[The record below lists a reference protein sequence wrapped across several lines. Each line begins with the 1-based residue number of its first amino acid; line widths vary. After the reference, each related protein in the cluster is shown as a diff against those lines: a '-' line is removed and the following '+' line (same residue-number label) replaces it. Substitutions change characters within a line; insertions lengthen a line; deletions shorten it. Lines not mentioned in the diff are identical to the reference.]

1 MPIATPAKLIDS
13 ILGNWRAEVIY
24 LMNYARNANLW
35 FDTFQYEIIHEE
47 AGEIVEQIFQ
57 KYEAINV
64 RLKRSRRDRI
74 LKNTSMEDFNKI
86 FEQNKIWNFKK
97 AMLKDDKA
105 LTLVRW

>member
-1 MPIATPAKLIDS
+1 
-13 ILGNWRAEVIY
+13 
-24 LMNYARNANLW
+24 MNYARNANLW

-74 LKNTSMEDFNKI
+74 VKNTSMEDFNKI
-86 FEQNKIWNFKK
+86 FDQNKIWNFKK